1 MSLPVL
7 NSPTYTA
14 RIPSTGKNFD
24 FRPFIVREQKIL
36 LMALESGDVTNIYHG
51 LRDIIN
57 ACILSDI
64 GDVEKMPLFDLEG
77 IFLAIAA
84 KSTGE
89 IAKVGKKCVHCSHPN
104 EIEIPLEGVKLK
116 KFEKGNN
123 KIELSEAGV
132 GVLLHYPTLKDAL
145 EISLIQENDG
155 GDKKTDEELSFEI
168 IMNTI
173 EAVYEGKTVHTSS
186 DYSREDLAQF
196 VESFQMSHLK
206 KIKEF
211 LVNTPYLSYE
221 GSFECESCKKTNQ
234 YEVKGIRDF
243 FF

>member
-7 NSPTYTA
+7 NNPTYTA
-14 RIPSTGKNFD
+14 RIPSSGKPFN

-51 LRDIIN
+51 LRDVIN
-57 ACILSDI
+57 SCILDEI
-64 GDVEKMPLFDLEG
+64 GDVETMPLFDLEG

-89 IAKVGKKCVHCSHPN
+89 IAKVGKKCDHCGQPN
-104 EIEIPLEGVKLK
+104 ELEIPLEGVALK
-116 KFEKGNN
+116 NYKKGNN
-123 KIELSEAGV
+123 KIQLNEQV

-145 EISLIQENDG
+145 AVSISQDHE
-155 GDKKTDEELSFEI
+155 KKSEEELSFNI

-173 EAVYEGKTVHTSS
+173 ESVYDGKTVYNSS
-186 DYSREDLAQF
+186 DYSREELGTF
-196 VESFQMSHLK
+196 VESFQMKHLRQ
-206 KIKEF
+206 IKEF
-211 LVNTPYLSYE
+211 LVETPYLSYE
-221 GSFECESCKKTNQ
+221 GSFNCEHCGKENKF
-234 YEVKGIRDF
+234 EIKGIRDF